1 VKAFRPAIVVAVLLV
16 VTAIALRGHVPG
28 VEPAAPT
35 RPEPPKGDDPLALA
49 FVVGLLVASIAIVG
63 LAVLARLRRRG
74 GPPTSVAARP
84 DWLRDDGPRKWR
96 RVAVI
101 VVVAIAG
108 CFIGWLIAVLIASQ
122 FGGVDPT
129 APSVAHSPDA
139 PASDVVDDGHA
150 EPPQPPP
157 PPDDNGDLLSY
168 LLGATAVLLLVLVAG
183 TVVATRTHRPAASG
197 APTGEGHDEGP
208 TSDASTPLAR
218 AAEVGLAEVEDASRE
233 PRKAIIACYAAMER
247 ELANVPD
254 AMPQDFDTA
263 SEVLARAVEHHA
275 LGPGSAT
282 RLVELFDEARFSPHV
297 MGEGHRD
304 QAVEVLQHVLDELR
318 SRA

>member
-1 VKAFRPAIVVAVLLV
+1 MKAFRPAIAVAVLLV

-28 VEPAAPT
+28 VEPAPAA
-35 RPEPPKGDDPLALA
+35 RPEPPKGDDPLSLA

-63 LAVLARLRRRG
+63 LAVIARLRRRG
-74 GPPTSVAARP
+74 GPPTTVAARP
-84 DWLRDDGPRKWR
+84 DWLRDTGPRGWR
-96 RVAVI
+96 RVAVV
-101 VVVAIAG
+101 VVVAVTG
-108 CFIGWLIAVLIASQ
+108 CFIGWLIAVLITSQ

-129 APSVAHSPDA
+129 APSVARTPDA
-139 PASDVVDDGHA
+139 PAPNAVDDGYV

-157 PPDDNGDLLSY
+157 PADDGHLLSY
-168 LLGATAVLLLVLVAG
+168 LYGATTILLLVLVAG
-183 TVVATRTHRPAASG
+183 TVVATRTRRPPASRAAQSTES
-197 APTGEGHDEGP
+197 ADGP

-218 AAEVGLAEVEDASRE
+218 AAEVGLAEVEDPSRE

-282 RLVELFDEARFSPHV
+282 QLVELFDEARFSPHV

-304 QAVEVLQHVLDELR
+304 LAVEVLQQVLDELR